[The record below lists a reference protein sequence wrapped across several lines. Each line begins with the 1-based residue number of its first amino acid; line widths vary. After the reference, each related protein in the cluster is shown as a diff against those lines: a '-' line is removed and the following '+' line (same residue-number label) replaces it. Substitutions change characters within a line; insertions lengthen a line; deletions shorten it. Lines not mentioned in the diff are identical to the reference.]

1 MHLTGYLAH
10 FPKGL
15 SAPPYC
21 ADTPMHV
28 QSNQTLLVHCIQ
40 RQRNQVLQDVVQQT
54 KLHQGVQDFLFLS
67 RTLDNHLQLT
77 QVNYNHI
84 SEHPASNKWLK
95 NSLPRTDST
104 DKTSIL
110 AAKEHTSQ
118 VMTATIDGLESACW
132 SHMYLDPQAAQSSH
146 HPADN
151 HLCVNGKLLLTLRVE
166 DQGCLHGICDK
177 FVRIPSK
184 YSVEVFI

>member
-10 FPKGL
+10 FPRGL
-15 SAPPYC
+15 SAPPYY

-54 KLHQGVQDFLFLS
+54 KLRQGVQDFLFLS
-67 RTLDNHLQLT
+67 RTLDNRLLLT
-77 QVNYNHI
+77 QTNYNHI
-84 SEHPASNKWLK
+84 PQHPVSNKWLK
-95 NSLPRTDST
+95 YSSPRTDSK

-146 HPADN
+146 RPAEN
-151 HLCVNGKLLLTLRVE
+151 HLCVRGLKDR
-166 DQGCLHGICDK
+166 GCLQGICDNLYK
-177 FVRIPSK
+177 FPASIV
-184 YSVEVFI
+184 